1 MKRRLFVNRLVE
13 CFNASNCK
21 AFGGDVRMMGGLCEF
36 RYKDP
41 ISPFDTQISNNDLI
55 NDNLFIA

>member
-1 MKRRLFVNRLVE
+1 
-13 CFNASNCK
+13 
-21 AFGGDVRMMGGLCEF
+21 MMGGLCEL

>member
-1 MKRRLFVNRLVE
+1 MKRRLFVNRLSK

-41 ISPFDTQISNNDLI
+41 VVNVDMQISNDSI